1 MDAAA
6 KGRMLVKYSVPESP
20 GMAMLFPAD
29 EAELEERNR
38 KIRAGAF
45 DL

>member
-1 MDAAA
+1 
-6 KGRMLVKYSVPESP
+6 MLVKYSVPESP
-20 GMAMLFPAD
+20 ARATAGMAMLFPAD

-38 KIRAGAF
+38 KIRAGDF

>member
-1 MDAAA
+1 
-6 KGRMLVKYSVPESP
+6 
-20 GMAMLFPAD
+20 MAMLFPAD